1 VVRFIKN
8 PRCSEYVCKTLRRP
22 SPFGD
27 TTRARALPA
36 NLLRIPVSV
45 SLQIFRSVQVTE
57 VGVLEPAVGSVDELH
72 PQRSVSKQVRHL
84 IDAPSEVELESVQA
98 GSTINA
104 AERMEASVGRTR
116 DYGVVPFGEFEET
129 LQHDIMKRRKVAGQ
143 QEHQRT
149 IAGLEGG
156 VQAGQGSL
164 SRIQIGERR
173 QSEEV
178 VNIGIVRG
186 DENLVGEAQSQ
197 LGESNYQR
205 TTLDLDQSL
214 VSTHSAAL
222 PPGENYGAQ
231 VRVSG
236 VPCIHDF
243 LGGPGSIKPQSRK
256 DAKTRSGLTL
266 SQRGSYT

>member
-1 VVRFIKN
+1 M
-8 PRCSEYVCKTLRRP
+8 
-22 SPFGD
+22 
-27 TTRARALPA
+27 PA

-57 VGVLEPAVGSVDELH
+57 VGVLEPAVGSVDEFH

-84 IDAPSEVELESVQA
+84 IDASSEVVLESVQA

-116 DYGVVPFGEFEET
+116 NYGVVPLAEFEET
-129 LQHDIMKRRKVAGQ
+129 PQHDIMKRRKVAGQ

-149 IAGLEGG
+149 IGGLEGG

-164 SRIQIGERR
+164 SRIKIGECW

-178 VNIGIVRG
+178 VDTGIVRG
-186 DENLVGEAQSQ
+186 DENLVGEAQSL
-197 LGESNYQR
+197 LGDPSYQR
-205 TTLDLDQSL
+205 TALHLDQSL

-222 PPGENYGAQ
+222 PPCENYGAQ
-231 VRVSG
+231 VRVSS
-236 VPCIHDF
+236 VPCIHGF
-243 LGGPGSIKPQSRK
+243 LGGPGSIKPQSGR
-256 DAKTRSGLTL
+256 DAKTR
-266 SQRGSYT
+266 